1 MILSSISDLPGRFYT
16 AKLTFILK
24 EIFTKGIVNIFCFFH
39 PHCFSSLYWSPQ
51 RSLVCLELIQLKK
64 PKKMFQFCLPNY
76 LMCDYL
82 ENHCLPA
89 DGRLAGKVISQAVP
103 GCYKRRTLI
112 LVHACLLCLMTSWM
126 PLSNSYM
133 TMSWKL
139 KSAFQFSA
147 YCALVFYLLYSWF
160 KIIPLQSAHL
170 KFFVTFSGAQ
180 NLSIGVF

>member
-1 MILSSISDLPGRFYT
+1 MLDDFEFYFWPSWQVLHCKAYFYPKRDIYKGNSEHLLFLSSSLLLFT
-16 AKLTFILK
+16 VLK
-24 EIFTKGIVNIFCFFH
+24 PTEESGVFRTDTVEKA
-39 PHCFSSLYWSPQ
+39 
-51 RSLVCLELIQLKK
+51 
-64 PKKMFQFCLPNY
+64 KKMFQFCLPNY

-147 YCALVFYLLYSWF
+147 YCALGSYSWF
-160 KIIPLQSAHL
+160 KIIPLQSAYL

-180 NLSIGVF
+180 NFSTGVF